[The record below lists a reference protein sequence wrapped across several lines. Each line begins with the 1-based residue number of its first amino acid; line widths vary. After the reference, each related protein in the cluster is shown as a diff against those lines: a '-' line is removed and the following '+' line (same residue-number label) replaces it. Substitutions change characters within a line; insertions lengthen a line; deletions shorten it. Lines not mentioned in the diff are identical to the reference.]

1 MLALLLSVFG
11 KLAPGI
17 AATIGDYLIKSK
29 QTQAAEDT
37 QAVSLAT
44 SYLASVTD
52 ANRARVEA
60 RKNEGTWGP
69 LGLVTAGIGGA
80 FVFHVW
86 AVVFDSVPLF
96 GHIVGSWHVATLGA
110 FNGAEIEAIR
120 ALFYT
125 APPAAAA
132 IAIAKVFRRK

>member
-1 MLALLLSVFG
+1 MLALLLGFFG
-11 KLAPGI
+11 KLVPGL
-17 AATIGDYLIKSK
+17 ATTIGDYLIKSK
-29 QTQAAEDT
+29 QTQASEDA
-37 QAVSLAT
+37 QAATLAS
-44 SYLASVTD
+44 SYLHTVTET
-52 ANRARVEA
+52 NRARMEA

-96 GHIVGSWHVATLGA
+96 GHVVGSWHVATLGA

-132 IAIAKVFRRK
+132 IAIAKVFRR